1 MAILVAVT
9 LMVGTTTPT
18 RTPLSLQSMAQPL
31 RQLRLL
37 FPLDE
42 GLLRGA
48 ERPGPGNVGLL
59 SRALL

>member
-1 MAILVAVT
+1 
-9 LMVGTTTPT
+9 
-18 RTPLSLQSMAQPL
+18 MAQPL